1 MQCLFQGDD
10 DDEETAE
17 NFQKVRLSGSE
28 GYLICRRLN
37 QKNLRREPIPIR
49 DFFIFDYATHTVGQ
63 YIKEELTGPEVLIAE
78 RSHLSTVGNVY
89 FDQSRR
95 SHFLGSL

>member
-1 MQCLFQGDD
+1 MPQIES
-10 DDEETAE
+10 EESEKGADSD
-17 NFQKVRLSGSE
+17 SGF
-28 GYLICRRLN
+28 
-37 QKNLRREPIPIR
+37 
-49 DFFIFDYATHTVGQ
+49 FFIFDYATHTVGQ

>member
-49 DFFIFDYATHTVGQ
+49 DFFYISLCNTHSGPIYQGGVDWARSFDSGA
-63 YIKEELTGPEVLIAE
+63 IASINSWK
-78 RSHLSTVGNVY
+78 RL
-89 FDQSRR
+89 F
-95 SHFLGSL
+95 